1 MAALG
6 KKPPNHMTSS
16 DAMITA
22 IDRSVKPLPWS
33 TTWAAA
39 TQPAV
44 IDDSTALS
52 AVTILASL
60 SPEA

>member
-1 MAALG
+1 
-6 KKPPNHMTSS
+6 MTSS

-52 AVTILASL
+52 AVAILASL

>member
-1 MAALG
+1 
-6 KKPPNHMTSS
+6 MTYS

-33 TTWAAA
+33 TTWVAA

-44 IDDSTALS
+44 IEDSIALGGTG
-52 AVTILASL
+52 AVAILASL